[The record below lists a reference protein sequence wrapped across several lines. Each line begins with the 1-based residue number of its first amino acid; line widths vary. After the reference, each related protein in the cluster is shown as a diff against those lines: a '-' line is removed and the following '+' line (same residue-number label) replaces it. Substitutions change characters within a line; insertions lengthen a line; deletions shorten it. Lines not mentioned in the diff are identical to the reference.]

1 MKRTV
6 FFLFPTRS
14 WEGRSLKLAMS
25 LPTWGIMLVVE
36 DSNTVSGYAVLAA
49 SCCLPWQTPCL
60 LQSHMTKILSCLC
73 KLEMRCWH
81 MQDPDDQQKTGLP
94 NSIKMF
100 WAVPQVLIR
109 RSVKNKSG
117 NFLCLCATCVLMTY
131 SAKSN
136 TTHMV
141 SNTLAF
147 AEWPFLSFERRY
159 PAKLLLF

>member
-1 MKRTV
+1 MKLRRKKPEACHV
-6 FFLFPTRS
+6 PAYMGNHACG
-14 WEGRSLKLAMS
+14 GRLKYSLRICSPGRILLSPMID
-25 LPTWGIMLVVE
+25 PM
-36 DSNTVSGYAVLAA
+36 
-49 SCCLPWQTPCL
+49 L

-81 MQDPDDQQKTGLP
+81 MQDPDAQQKAGLP

-109 RSVKNKSG
+109 RSVKKKRG
-117 NFLCLCATCVLMTY
+117 NFLCMCATCVLMTY

-136 TTHMV
+136 TTRTV

-147 AEWPFLSFERRY
+147 AEWPFLSFEWRY
-159 PAKLLLF
+159 PAKLSLF